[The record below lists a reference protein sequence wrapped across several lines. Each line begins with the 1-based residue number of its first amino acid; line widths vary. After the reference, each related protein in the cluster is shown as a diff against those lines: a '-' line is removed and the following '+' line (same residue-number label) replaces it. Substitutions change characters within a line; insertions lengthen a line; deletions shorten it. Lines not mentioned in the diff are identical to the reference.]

1 MQQCWNSVSNRPI
14 GATSGAPQPIDP
26 TRDGRHCAFCPERYT
41 ETPPEKSRLIRTPD
55 GWRSRGLREEN
66 LWFDNPPSPQLR
78 AELTE

>member
-1 MQQCWNSVSNRPI
+1 MCRMNTSLSS
-14 GATSGAPQPIDP
+14 ATTISACG
-26 TRDGRHCAFCPERYT
+26 GYYHHVMV
-41 ETPPEKSRLIRTPD
+41 RTPD